1 MYNWQQPPCKSL
13 GLGFWLTS
21 QWAATGLEGSSGC
34 MGGSRAS
41 ETRGVTVRG
50 LTRARAGK
58 GDGAASSPDEELGK
72 AEAVAAGGVG
82 WFLSPHPP
90 KMRLEAATRVPLVH
104 PVPWGRRARRGSSKN
119 VSPSTFKGPLD
130 GGGEGVGRGCQVWCC
145 TEGSNQALKRL
156 LVGTAVYPGSCG
168 AS

>member
-13 GLGFWLTS
+13 GFGFGLTS
-21 QWAATGLEGSSGC
+21 QRAATGLEGSSGC
-34 MGGSRAS
+34 KGGSRAS

-58 GDGAASSPDEELGK
+58 GDGAASSPAEELGK
-72 AEAVAAGGVG
+72 AAAAGGGG
-82 WFLSPHPP
+82 WFLSPRPP
-90 KMRLEAATRVPLVH
+90 KLRLEAATRVPLGH
-104 PVPWGRRARRGSSKN
+104 PVPSGCRARCGSSKN
-119 VSPSTFKGPLD
+119 VSPSTFKGRLD
-130 GGGEGVGRGCQVWCC
+130 GGGEGVGRACQVWCC